1 MTNFIFSLTFF
12 IAVAFFTSCDDTSS
26 DPEPDPAQTYRA
38 NGQMTVDG
46 RARTYLLNLPPRY
59 YADSSKFSLVI
70 ALHGAGGKASQFEQD
85 YGFTNKANDSGFIVV
100 YPEGVQ
106 SNGVLGLRTWNAGTC
121 CDYALENHIDDV
133 KFIRELID
141 SLVTHYRV
149 DSRKIFVTGISNG
162 GMMAYRL
169 ACEIPEKI
177 AAIAA
182 VSATMVVTQP
192 CDPALPVPILHMH
205 SVLDTKVP
213 YQGGIGLRGYR
224 FPPVDSV
231 LSVWSTEDACTAMA
245 PVVTQNNQYKLTAW
259 SSCNNGTVIECYLT
273 ADGGHAWPGGLKAGR
288 RGDTPST
295 AIDANDLIWNF
306 FQRFERPGRP

>member
-1 MTNFIFSLTFF
+1 MTNLIFSLTFF
-12 IAVAFFTSCDDTSS
+12 IAIVVFTSCEDASP
-26 DPEPDPAQTYRA
+26 DPEPAQTYRV

-85 YGFTNKANDSGFIVV
+85 YGFTNKANDAGFIVV

-133 KFIRELID
+133 NFIRALID
-141 SLVTHYRV
+141 SLVIRYRV
-149 DSRKIFVTGISNG
+149 EPRKIYATGMSNG

-169 ACEIPEKI
+169 ACEMPEKI

-182 VSATMVVTQP
+182 VSATMVVAQP
-192 CDPALPVPILHMH
+192 CDPSLPVPILHMH
-205 SVLDTKVP
+205 AALDAKVP
-213 YQGGIGLRGYR
+213 YQGGIGLRGYY

-231 LSVWSTEDACTAMA
+231 LAVWSAKDACSETA
-245 PVVTQNNQYKLTAW
+245 PVVVQNNQYKFTSW
-259 SSCNNGTVIECYLT
+259 SACGDDAVIECYLT
-273 ADGGHAWPGGLKAGR
+273 ADGGHAWPGSSKAGR

-295 AIDANDLIWNF
+295 AINANDLIWEF
-306 FQRFERPGRP
+306 FQRFER